1 MNETPNEPSHHSQ
14 IHMDTAARQKP
25 QTPPPSKQPPHQLL
39 PASTPPPRPATS
51 MLSLQNI
58 GSVLTCQICGRA
70 FSGRSRAWNKRQHE
84 LFRHNIQSES
94 DPADILGAGL
104 SRHDGKRKL
113 PVVGEDGASSA
124 KHLGLELDGGAAKP
138 RSANGRVGLKHKRKK
153 LTNTYVFKDWL
164 KIKPA
169 RSGGLT
175 GNNVV
180 AGPSSSS
187 PSTASAADKR
197 TKSLEEPV
205 LHASSS
211 SSSGS
216 GGDARASTFPLLNN
230 ASTHPYRAATHSA
243 TSAPQDNE
251 ALDAAAILATM
262 GAGTS
267 SGSDDD
273 ASNKPSTLRRK
284 SSSTSASHSRR
295 PSFPNIDLNKIDPV
309 PPKPIPP
316 PSDTREDLAGASI
329 LIDAVAGVNDPSRRA
344 SVVATTPTAAPLSPD
359 LLRARLRL
367 ALLPDGTYGVLP
379 DATSDIHTG
388 ADSYASSDD
397 GSCSSNDSE
406 SYGSGDSDDDDDD
419 DYCSDSSTLRH
430 FRRRRS
436 EPPLPYK
443 VRWYVPERRRHSL
456 PSDVMRLMTRMVKIR
471 AAVALAAEMGLEK
484 ATGREDMED
493 TPTPPRLYGL
503 GRGDLASRKTRRD
516 MEVDKTGEKK
526 EEEDEEEEERAREAR
541 RRRSL
546 IPEHMV
552 LEPARWSVVGGV
564 RKRRRRDKGKGKAR
578 AGRESGEE
586 EMEEDGSEEMNDEM
600 EAEEDEEDEEEGYAS
615 IRSRVQALRVGG
627 GSSSSS
633 SGGGGGGG
641 GGGAGREPDASEA
654 KRKPGAHEDDSAAVM
669 GAKVL
674 ALMRQNGG
682 EKGDEDEEMRG
693 QDEGEGLV
701 VMKEP
706 AHHADK
712 NRPNGT
718 LCTSPTSAL
727 NELADVAVMVA
738 ADRSERADAD
748 GDVAM
753 LDARDS
759 QGGMDV
765 DSQNGSEGTMY
776 GTEEEEVMLEGV
788 PGSGESS
795 RRESSTE
802 LVEEVLVRGTV
813 EVGKAS
819 MNGEKNM
826 SADTT
831 ANADTSTVTNV
842 STNTSTNTIARVSPN
857 MNTDAN
863 VNANTNA
870 TMNANENVNTN
881 ANGNTNANVNTTQQ
895 LSSTE
900 KPTATAQPIR
910 VKPIPPPPDVVLP
923 SRPKNPQPTT
933 TVPVLRHPLPVPILA
948 SKIIPAP
955 KIIPTLPP
963 KLSPISKSIPA
974 PKLSPIL
981 PARNTTL
988 PQPHIAPRPIAPHPP
1003 VATPLARMPITP
1015 ANSHDEAV
1023 VHVKIE
1029 DVEVNPSK
1037 SLFGAGSKYGSAK
1050 AKGRLL
1056 PKKQHP
1062 GRRKTNEMMDP
1073 AGGLSIPE
1081 DNDGEA
1087 MEDVADDSET
1097 PMPMEE
1103 VQRSTWASGVAE
1115 ESKKRKQSNGEAT
1128 RPIVNATGRLEQEE
1142 PMAKQ
1147 PKVDEKS
1154 EAEEASQGP
1163 RKLGKMRIMS
1173 GASDDNS
1180 RYQRRRSSGIEPR
1193 KVSNDLA
1200 APAKNDKNDHDLEGS
1215 LSKSHVDPSVDGSAR
1230 RPKIVLRL
1238 PNPNFSPERKRSESG
1253 GHHDHHHPH
1262 HTPSSSTTSAH
1273 RLYSDPT
1280 DHHVKTEPSSPHLP
1294 SIPVSPLTASSS
1306 SSSVAAIA
1314 AAAAAIDTY
1323 PLQETMP
1330 MDTTLI
1336 RRCASVLNELFSEP
1350 DARDFVRP
1358 VHKSMVRYHEVISEP
1373 MDLRTIEQKLWNGG
1387 YKTFGDFHRDVG
1399 KIWRNAEEFHG
1410 NAAPMYLKAMQVKM
1424 AYDKAWIRRNAN
1436 SWSTELEST
1445 LPEEEE
1451 ALDTPAVM
1459 FRPES
1464 SHSRCLIPLLFIP
1477 HSPLYVIRAIGPNEK
1492 ANLRGFTG
1500 LTKDLYRDFN
1510 ASFFEAIPGYV
1521 IDPPDT
1527 FLDSADN
1534 STDSVDASSDYYT
1547 PPPPEI
1553 PYSRLYI
1560 SRNRTL
1566 LENAR
1571 DDPNSLL
1578 VILSNVISSRGPQP
1592 DLVSITADSV
1602 LAKPVGVRHDID
1614 PSQWRG
1620 GDLSTE
1626 TPKAWVK
1633 VKIVRNVGRIEI
1645 DITTE
1650 MEKDLLRRAYA
1661 TMRVALVEEG
1671 ESAEAS
1677 IETGENENERSRVE
1691 AFMRAILGPPDE
1703 TDQTSV
1709 VLRKLKEDLHEPAET
1724 YHFVCRP
1731 QSASSTRFRY
1741 AALPAI
1747 LKT

>member
-1 MNETPNEPSHHSQ
+1 MNETPNDPSQHSQ
-14 IHMDTAARQKP
+14 IHMDTAAPQKP
-25 QTPPPSKQPPHQLL
+25 QTPPPSLKQPSHQLL

-51 MLSLQNI
+51 LLSLQNI

-84 LFRHNIQSES
+84 LFRHNIQPEP
-94 DPADILGAGL
+94 DPADILGVELG
-104 SRHDGKRKL
+104 RHDGKRRL
-113 PVVGEDGASSA
+113 PVVGEDGTSST
-124 KHLGLELDGGAAKP
+124 KHLSLELDGGAAKP

-153 LTNTYVFKDWL
+153 LTNTYVFKDWF

-169 RSGGLT
+169 RSGGLSS
-175 GNNVV
+175 NNVV

-187 PSTASAADKR
+187 PSAASAASAADKR

-205 LHASSS
+205 LDASSS

-216 GGDARASTFPLLNN
+216 GGDARASTFPLLNT
-230 ASTHPYRAATHSA
+230 ASIHPYRVATHSA
-243 TSAPQDNE
+243 SAAPQDNE

-273 ASNKPSTLRRK
+273 ASSKPTSASPTLRRK

-316 PSDTREDLAGASI
+316 PSDTREDRAGASI
-329 LIDAVAGVNDPSRRA
+329 LIDAVAGANDLSRRT
-344 SVVATTPTAAPLSPD
+344 SIVATTPTAAPISPD
-359 LLRARLRL
+359 LLHARLRL
-367 ALLPDGTYGVLP
+367 TLLPDGNYGVLP

-388 ADSYASSDD
+388 VDAYASSDD
-397 GSCSSNDSE
+397 GCCSSNDSE
-406 SYGSGDSDDDDDD
+406 SYGSGDSDDD
-419 DYCSDSSTLRH
+419 YCSDSSTLRH
-430 FRRRRS
+430 LRRRRS

-443 VRWYVPERRRHSL
+443 VRWYWVPERRRHSL

-484 ATGREDMED
+484 ATGREDRED
-493 TPTPPRLYGL
+493 TPTLPTLYGL
-503 GRGDLASRKTRRD
+503 GKGDLASRKTRRD
-516 MEVDKTGEKK
+516 MEVDETGEKK
-526 EEEDEEEEERAREAR
+526 EEEEEEEEERAREAR

-564 RKRRRRDKGKGKAR
+564 RKRRRRDKGKGKAKAR

-586 EMEEDGSEEMNDEM
+586 EMEEDGSEEVNGEM
-600 EAEEDEEDEEEGYAS
+600 EADEDEDEEEEGYAS

-627 GSSSSS
+627 G
-633 SGGGGGGG
+633 
-641 GGGAGREPDASEA
+641 GREPDASNA

-682 EKGDEDEEMRG
+682 EKGDEDEEMG
-693 QDEGEGLV
+693 WQDEGQELA
-701 VMKEP
+701 VMKESV
-706 AHHADK
+706 HHADE
-712 NRPNGT
+712 NGLNGT

-727 NELADVAVMVA
+727 SELADVAVMVA

-765 DSQNGSEGTMY
+765 DSLHESEGTMY

-788 PGSGESS
+788 PGTRESS
-795 RRESSTE
+795 RRESSSE

-813 EVGKAS
+813 EAIGKAA
-819 MNGEKNM
+819 MNGEEKNM
-826 SADTT
+826 SVDTT
-831 ANADTSTVTNV
+831 INADASTVTNV
-842 STNTSTNTIARVSPN
+842 STNTSTNINARVSPSMNTDTNINAN
-857 MNTDAN
+857 MNT
-863 VNANTNA
+863 
-870 TMNANENVNTN
+870 NANENANAN
-881 ANGNTNANVNTTQQ
+881 ANGNTNADLNTTQQ

-923 SRPKNPQPTT
+923 SRPKNPQPPTAVST
-933 TVPVLRHPLPVPILA
+933 FRHPVPILA
-948 SKIIPAP
+948 SKIIPSP
-955 KIIPTLPP
+955 KIIPNPPP
-963 KLSPISKSIPA
+963 KLSPVSKSIPA
-974 PKLSPIL
+974 SKISPIH
-981 PARNTTL
+981 PARNTSL

-1015 ANSHDEAV
+1015 ANSHDEAAV
-1023 VHVKIE
+1023 QVKIE
-1029 DVEVNPSK
+1029 DVEVSPSK
-1037 SLFGAGSKYGSAK
+1037 SLSRVGSKYGSARG
-1050 AKGRLL
+1050 KGRL
-1056 PKKQHP
+1056 PKKREHP
-1062 GRRKTNEMMDP
+1062 GRRKTNEMLHP

-1087 MEDVADDSET
+1087 MVDVDVDVVDDSEV

-1103 VQRSTWASGVAE
+1103 VQRSTWTSE
-1115 ESKKRKQSNGEAT
+1115 ESRKRKQSSEAGK
-1128 RPIVNATGRLEQEE
+1128 PIVNATGHLEQEE
-1142 PMAKQ
+1142 PVAKQ

-1163 RKLGKMRIMS
+1163 RKLGKTRIMS

-1180 RYQRRRSSGIEPR
+1180 RYQRRRSSGLEPR
-1193 KVSNDLA
+1193 KVSNDLP
-1200 APAKNDKNDHDLEGS
+1200 APAKNDHDLEGS
-1215 LSKSHVDPSVDGSAR
+1215 PSKSHYVDPSVDR
-1230 RPKIVLRL
+1230 LTRLPKIVLRL
-1238 PNPNFSPERKRSESG
+1238 PNPNYLPERKRSESG

-1262 HTPSSSTTSAH
+1262 HTPSSSTTSVH
-1273 RLYSDPT
+1273 RLHSDPT

-1306 SSSVAAIA
+1306 SSSAAAVA

-1323 PLQETMP
+1323 PLQETMS

-1387 YKTFGDFHRDVG
+1387 YKTFGEFHRDVG

-1424 AYDKAWIRRNAN
+1424 AYDKAWMKRR
-1436 SWSTELEST
+1436 
-1445 LPEEEE
+1445 
-1451 ALDTPAVM
+1451 
-1459 FRPES
+1459 
-1464 SHSRCLIPLLFIP
+1464 
-1477 HSPLYVIRAIGPNEK
+1477 
-1492 ANLRGFTG
+1492 
-1500 LTKDLYRDFN
+1500 
-1510 ASFFEAIPGYV
+1510 
-1521 IDPPDT
+1521 
-1527 FLDSADN
+1527 
-1534 STDSVDASSDYYT
+1534 
-1547 PPPPEI
+1547 
-1553 PYSRLYI
+1553 
-1560 SRNRTL
+1560 
-1566 LENAR
+1566 
-1571 DDPNSLL
+1571 
-1578 VILSNVISSRGPQP
+1578 
-1592 DLVSITADSV
+1592 
-1602 LAKPVGVRHDID
+1602 
-1614 PSQWRG
+1614 
-1620 GDLSTE
+1620 
-1626 TPKAWVK
+1626 
-1633 VKIVRNVGRIEI
+1633 
-1645 DITTE
+1645 
-1650 MEKDLLRRAYA
+1650 
-1661 TMRVALVEEG
+1661 
-1671 ESAEAS
+1671 
-1677 IETGENENERSRVE
+1677 
-1691 AFMRAILGPPDE
+1691 
-1703 TDQTSV
+1703 
-1709 VLRKLKEDLHEPAET
+1709 
-1724 YHFVCRP
+1724 
-1731 QSASSTRFRY
+1731 
-1741 AALPAI
+1741 
-1747 LKT
+1747 